1 MPFLLIGVM
10 TTYTLLLAL
19 GSPEAFRGAW
29 LYALAYYA
37 VTAFGDTWT
46 TWEGLRRGFREANPL
61 YSRALALTPWGIFLV
76 DPAMISLKAVFLTRL
91 GLDPLAVYPVAFV
104 IAGHGHLAGFL
115 WNLGGLMEK
124 RP

>member
-10 TTYTLLLAL
+10 TVYTLLLAL

-46 TWEGLRRGFREANPL
+46 TWEGLRRGLREANLL

-91 GLDPLAVYPVAFV
+91 GLDPLTVYPVAFV

-115 WNLGGLMEK
+115 WNLGALMEK
-124 RP
+124 RA

>member
-37 VTAFGDTWT
+37 VTAFGDT
-46 TWEGLRRGFREANPL
+46 
-61 YSRALALTPWGIFLV
+61 
-76 DPAMISLKAVFLTRL
+76 
-91 GLDPLAVYPVAFV
+91 
-104 IAGHGHLAGFL
+104 
-115 WNLGGLMEK
+115 
-124 RP
+124 